1 MNLDSLFGL
10 DGRVAVVTG
19 ASGAIGSAIA
29 RGLGSAGARVAL
41 VARREEPLAAVAREL
56 TEAGVEAGAWTA
68 DVSDAARLA
77 AVRQEVVARWG
88 SVDLLLNVAGGN
100 VAAATLRD
108 DVSPFGLDVE
118 AFRDVVELNLAGTVA
133 ATAAFG
139 PALTASPRYDRAI
152 VNVSSMAASRAITR
166 VGGYGAAKAGI
177 ESFTRWLAVELGRR
191 AMPIRVNAV
200 APGFFVGE
208 QNRALLLQPD
218 GTPTERG
225 RTIVGHTP
233 LGRFGE
239 PADLVSTV
247 VWLCSPG
254 ARFVTGVVVPVDGG
268 FSAFSGV

>member
-1 MNLDSLFGL
+1 M
-10 DGRVAVVTG
+10 
-19 ASGAIGSAIA
+19 
-29 RGLGSAGARVAL
+29 
-41 VARREEPLAAVAREL
+41 
-56 TEAGVEAGAWTA
+56 
-68 DVSDAARLA
+68 
-77 AVRQEVVARWG
+77 
-88 SVDLLLNVAGGN
+88 
-100 VAAATLRD
+100 
-108 DVSPFGLDVE
+108 
-118 AFRDVVELNLAGTVA
+118 
-133 ATAAFG
+133 
-139 PALTASPRYDRAI
+139 
-152 VNVSSMAASRAITR
+152 
-166 VGGYGAAKAGI
+166 GGYGAAKAGI

>member
-1 MNLDSLFGL
+1 VTLDALFGL

-29 RGLGSAGARVAL
+29 RGLGVAGARVAL
-41 VARREEPLAAVAREL
+41 LARREEPLGAVAREL
-56 TEAGVEAGAWTA
+56 ADAGVDAAAWTA
-68 DVSDAARLA
+68 DVSDADRLA
-77 AVRQEVVARWG
+77 AVRDEVVARWG
-88 SVDLLLNVAGGN
+88 SVDLLLNLAGGN
-100 VAAATLRD
+100 VPAATLPD
-108 DVSPFGLDVE
+108 DASLFDLDLG
-118 AFRDVVELNLAGTVA
+118 AFREVVELNLTGAVV

-139 PALTASPRYDRAI
+139 PALAASPRDDRAI
-152 VNVSSMAASRAITR
+152 VNVSSMAALRAISR

-177 ESFTRWLAVELGRR
+177 ESLTRWLAVELGRR
-191 AMPIRVNAV
+191 RLPIRVNAV
-200 APGFFVGE
+200 APGFFVGD
-208 QNRALLLQPD
+208 QNRALLLQQD

-225 RTIVGHTP
+225 RTIVEHTP
-233 LGRFGE
+233 LARLGE